1 MYLSKVRL
9 LSSSQAQHELIALQ
23 KKGAYGAH
31 QLLWKMFSE
40 DDERNFLYREEQ
52 VGSGYPEFFLL
63 SRNKPS
69 LLPMVFDIQSKAF
82 NPVLSVGQRLGFKLR
97 VNPTVAKKDDQ
108 RKRQRHDV
116 LMNAKRQ
123 LKEEGIK
130 DSRRVKHAMEQ
141 AALAWFADE
150 KRLDQWG
157 IQLDALPNIESYTQH
172 RSSKQSGKPIQFSSV
187 DFQGVITVKDVQKF
201 LAQYQ
206 KGFGRSKAFG
216 CGLMLIRRI

>member
-9 LSSSQAQHELIALQ
+9 LSSSQAQREFMALQ
-23 KKGAYGAH
+23 MKGAYGSH
-31 QLLWKMFSE
+31 QLLWRLFSDE
-40 DDERNFLYREEQ
+40 DERNFLYREEQ
-52 VGSGYPEFFLL
+52 VSGGYPEFYVL
-63 SRNKPS
+63 SDKEPS
-69 LLPMVFDIQSKAF
+69 PLPLVFSIESKAF
-82 NPVLSVGQRLGFKLR
+82 SPALTTGQRLGFKLR

-108 RKRQRHDV
+108 GKHHRHDV
-116 LMNAKRQ
+116 LMNAKRK
-123 LKEEGIK
+123 LKEEDAK
-130 DSRRVKHAMEQ
+130 DPGRVKHAMEQ